1 MINLHRM
8 RFITHF
14 IITPLL
20 IFISWLPFR
29 VLYLISDLFYYLL
42 YYVIKYRRKVVRKNL
57 ELSKVAKSTKDL
69 IRIEKKFYRH
79 LTDVFFEMFK
89 FYSISPE
96 EMKRRFYI
104 ENPEIFYELEKKNKS
119 VMFMTSHYGGF
130 EWFLSIN
137 YHVPQLPFAVYTPL
151 SNKSLDSLIKKF
163 RLRHGSKLIS
173 RYKAGSYIKKQIK
186 ENKLFLYG
194 MAADQSAQ
202 IRSITYWKEFLGV
215 KVPVFTGSERIAK
228 QHGIPVVFG
237 KVVKIKRGHYKV
249 VVDLISEFPNE
260 YKDYQITDIY
270 IKKLEKQIREIPE
283 YYYWTHN
290 RFKHKDKAP
299 NN

>member
-1 MINLHRM
+1 MKFLTK
-8 RFITHF
+8 FV
-14 IITPLL
+14 ITPLL

-29 VLYLISDLFYYLL
+29 LLYFISDLFYYIL
-42 YYVIKYRRKVVRKNL
+42 YYGIKYRRKIVRENL

-96 EMKRRFYI
+96 EMKKRFYI
-104 ENPEIFYELEKKNKS
+104 ENPEIFYQLEKKNKS

-228 QHGIPVVFG
+228 QHDIPVVFG
-237 KVVKIKRGHYKV
+237 KVVKIKRGYYKV

-260 YKDYQITDIY
+260 YKNYQITDIY
-270 IKKLEKQIREIPE
+270 LKKLEKQIREIPE

>member
-1 MINLHRM
+1 MKFLTK
-8 RFITHF
+8 FL
-14 IITPLL
+14 ITPLL

-29 VLYLISDLFYYLL
+29 LLYFISDLFYYIL
-42 YYVIKYRRKVVRKNL
+42 YYGIKYRRKIVRKNL

-79 LTDVFFEMFK
+79 LSDVFFEMFK

-96 EMKRRFYI
+96 EMKKRFYI
-104 ENPEIFYELEKKNKS
+104 ENPEIFYQLEKKNKS

-151 SNKSLDSLIKKF
+151 SNKSLESLIKKF

-173 RYKAGSYIKKQIK
+173 RYEAGSYIKKQIK

-228 QHGIPVVFG
+228 QHDIPVVFG
-237 KVVKIKRGHYKV
+237 KVIKIKRGYYKV

-260 YKDYQITDIY
+260 YKNYQITDIY
-270 IKKLEKQIREIPE
+270 LKKLEKQIREIPE

>member
-1 MINLHRM
+1 MKFL
-8 RFITHF
+8 TKLV
-14 IITPLL
+14 ITPLL

-29 VLYLISDLFYYLL
+29 LLYFISDLFYYIL
-42 YYVIKYRRKVVRKNL
+42 YYGIKYRRKIVRKNL

-69 IRIEKKFYRH
+69 IRIEKFFYRH

-96 EMKRRFYI
+96 EMKKRFYI

-228 QHGIPVVFG
+228 QHDIPVVFG
-237 KVVKIKRGHYKV
+237 KVVKIKRGYYKV

-260 YKDYQITDIY
+260 YKNYQITDIY
-270 IKKLEKQIREIPE
+270 LKKLEKQIREIPE

>member
-1 MINLHRM
+1 MKFLTK
-8 RFITHF
+8 FL
-14 IITPLL
+14 ITPLL

-29 VLYLISDLFYYLL
+29 LLYFISDLFYYIL
-42 YYVIKYRRKVVRKNL
+42 YYGIKYRRKIVRKNL

-96 EMKRRFYI
+96 EMKKRFYI

-228 QHGIPVVFG
+228 QHDIPVVFG
-237 KVVKIKRGHYKV
+237 KVVKIKRGYYKV

-260 YKDYQITDIY
+260 YKNYQITDIY
-270 IKKLEKQIREIPE
+270 LKKLEKQIREIPE

>member
-1 MINLHRM
+1 MKFL
-8 RFITHF
+8 TKLV
-14 IITPLL
+14 ITPLL

-29 VLYLISDLFYYLL
+29 LLYFISDLFYYFL

-69 IRIEKKFYRH
+69 IRIEKRFYRH

-96 EMKRRFYI
+96 EMKKRFYI
-104 ENPEIFYELEKKNKS
+104 ENPEIFYELEKRNKS

-299 NN
+299 KN

>member
-1 MINLHRM
+1 MKFLTK
-8 RFITHF
+8 FL
-14 IITPLL
+14 ITPLL
-20 IFISWLPFR
+20 IFISWLPFWL
-29 VLYLISDLFYYLL
+29 LYFISDLFYYIL
-42 YYVIKYRRKVVRKNL
+42 YYGIKYRRKIVRKNL

-104 ENPEIFYELEKKNKS
+104 ENPEIFYQLEKKNKS

-228 QHGIPVVFG
+228 QHDIPVVFG
-237 KVVKIKRGHYKV
+237 KVVKIKRGYYKV

-260 YKDYQITDIY
+260 YKNYQITDIY
-270 IKKLEKQIREIPE
+270 LKKLEKQIREIPE

>member
-1 MINLHRM
+1 MKFL
-8 RFITHF
+8 TKLV
-14 IITPLL
+14 ITPLL

-29 VLYLISDLFYYLL
+29 LLYFISDLFYYFL

-69 IRIEKKFYRH
+69 IRIEKNFYRH

-96 EMKRRFYI
+96 EMKKRFYI

-151 SNKSLDSLIKKF
+151 SNKSLESLIKKF

-173 RYKAGSYIKKQIK
+173 RYEAGSYIKKQIK

-228 QHGIPVVFG
+228 QHDIPVVFG
-237 KVVKIKRGHYKV
+237 KVVKIKRGYYKV

-260 YKDYQITDIY
+260 CKDYQITDIY
-270 IKKLEKQIREIPE
+270 LKKLEKQIREIPE

>member
-1 MINLHRM
+1 MKFL
-8 RFITHF
+8 TKLV
-14 IITPLL
+14 ITPLL

-29 VLYLISDLFYYLL
+29 LLYFISDLFYYFL

-69 IRIEKKFYRH
+69 IRIEKRFYRH

-96 EMKRRFYI
+96 EMKKRFYI

-186 ENKLFLYG
+186 KNKLFLYG

-228 QHGIPVVFG
+228 QHDIPVVFG
-237 KVVKIKRGHYKV
+237 KVVKIKRGYYKV

-260 YKDYQITDIY
+260 YKNYQITDIY
-270 IKKLEKQIREIPE
+270 LKKLEKQIREIPE

>member
-1 MINLHRM
+1 MKFLTK
-8 RFITHF
+8 FL
-14 IITPLL
+14 ITPLL
-20 IFISWLPFR
+20 IFISWLPFWL
-29 VLYLISDLFYYLL
+29 LYFISDLFYYIL
-42 YYVIKYRRKVVRKNL
+42 YYGIKYRRKIVRKNL

-104 ENPEIFYELEKKNKS
+104 ENPEIFYQLEKKNKS

-151 SNKSLDSLIKKF
+151 TNKSLDSLIKKF

-228 QHGIPVVFG
+228 QHDIPVVFG

-299 NN
+299 KN

>member
-1 MINLHRM
+1 MKFLTK
-8 RFITHF
+8 FL
-14 IITPLL
+14 ITPLL
-20 IFISWLPFR
+20 IFISWLPFWL
-29 VLYLISDLFYYLL
+29 LYFISDLFYYIL
-42 YYVIKYRRKVVRKNL
+42 YYGIKYRRKIVRKNL

-96 EMKRRFYI
+96 EMKKRFYI
-104 ENPEIFYELEKKNKS
+104 ENPEIFYQLEKKNKS

-228 QHGIPVVFG
+228 QHDIPVVFG
-237 KVVKIKRGHYKV
+237 KVVKIKRGYYKV

-260 YKDYQITDIY
+260 YKNYQITDIY
-270 IKKLEKQIREIPE
+270 LKKLEKQIREIPE

>member
-1 MINLHRM
+1 MKFLTK
-8 RFITHF
+8 FL
-14 IITPLL
+14 ITPLL
-20 IFISWLPFR
+20 IFISWLPFWL
-29 VLYLISDLFYYLL
+29 LYFISDLFYYIL
-42 YYVIKYRRKVVRKNL
+42 YYGIKYRRKIVRKNL
-57 ELSKVAKSTKDL
+57 ELSKVAKNTKDL

-104 ENPEIFYELEKKNKS
+104 ENPEIFYQLEKKNKS

-299 NN
+299 KN

>member
-1 MINLHRM
+1 MN
-8 RFITHF
+8 FITKLF
-14 IITPLL
+14 IAPLL
-20 IFISWLPFR
+20 IFISYLPFR
-29 VLYLISDLFYYLL
+29 LLYFISDIFYYFL
-42 YYVIKYRRKVVRKNL
+42 YYIIRFRRKIVRKNL
-57 ELSKVAKSTKDL
+57 VLSKIALNKKDL
-69 IRIEKKFYRH
+69 IIIEKKFYRH

-89 FYSISPE
+89 FYNISPD
-96 EMKRRFYI
+96 EMKKRFYI
-104 ENPEIFYELEKKNKS
+104 ENPELFYEFEKKNKS

-130 EWFLSIN
+130 EWFLSIT

-151 SNKSLDSLIKKF
+151 SNKSLESLIKKF

-173 RYKAGSYIKKQIK
+173 RYKAGAYIKKQLK

-202 IRSITYWKEFLGV
+202 IRSITYWKEFLGI

-228 QHGIPVVFG
+228 QHNIPVVFG
-237 KVVKIKRGHYKV
+237 KVVKISRGYYKV
-249 VVDLISEFPNE
+249 VVELISEFPNDYE
-260 YKDYQITDIY
+260 NYKITDIY
-270 IKKLEKQIREIPE
+270 LEKLEKQIREVPE

-299 NN
+299 KD

>member
-1 MINLHRM
+1 MN
-8 RFITHF
+8 FITKLF
-14 IITPLL
+14 IAPLL
-20 IFISWLPFR
+20 IFISYLPFR
-29 VLYLISDLFYYLL
+29 LLYFISDIFYYFL
-42 YYVIKYRRKVVRKNL
+42 YYIIRFRRKIVRKNL
-57 ELSKVAKSTKDL
+57 VLSKIALSKKDL
-69 IRIEKKFYRH
+69 IIIEKKFYRH

-89 FYSISPE
+89 FYSISPD
-96 EMKRRFYI
+96 EMKKRFYI
-104 ENPEIFYELEKKNKS
+104 ENPELFYEFEKKNKS

-130 EWFLSIN
+130 EWFLSIT

-151 SNKSLDSLIKKF
+151 SNKSLESLIKKF

-173 RYKAGSYIKKQIK
+173 RYKAGAYIKKQLK

-202 IRSITYWKEFLGV
+202 IRSITYWKEFLGI

-228 QHGIPVVFG
+228 QHNIPVVFG
-237 KVVKIKRGHYKV
+237 KVVKISRGYYKV
-249 VVDLISEFPNE
+249 VVELISEFPNDYE
-260 YKDYQITDIY
+260 NYKITDIY
-270 IKKLEKQIREIPE
+270 LEKLEKQIREVPE

-299 NN
+299 KD

>member
-1 MINLHRM
+1 MKFLTK
-8 RFITHF
+8 FL
-14 IITPLL
+14 ITPIL

-29 VLYLISDLFYYLL
+29 LLYFISDLFYYIL
-42 YYVIKYRRKVVRKNL
+42 YYGIKYRRKIVRKNL
-57 ELSKVAKSTKDL
+57 ELSKVAKNTKDL

-104 ENPEIFYELEKKNKS
+104 ENPEIFYQLEKKNKS

-228 QHGIPVVFG
+228 QHNIPVVFG

-299 NN
+299 KN

>member
-1 MINLHRM
+1 MKFL
-8 RFITHF
+8 TKLV
-14 IITPLL
+14 ITPLL

-29 VLYLISDLFYYLL
+29 LLYFISDLFYYFL

-69 IRIEKKFYRH
+69 IRIEKKFYKH

-96 EMKRRFYI
+96 EMKKRFYI

-151 SNKSLDSLIKKF
+151 SNKSLESLIKKF

-173 RYKAGSYIKKQIK
+173 RYEAGSYIKKQIK

-228 QHGIPVVFG
+228 QHNIPVVFG
-237 KVVKIKRGHYKV
+237 KVVKIKRGYYKV

-270 IKKLEKQIREIPE
+270 LKKLEKQIREIPE

>member
-1 MINLHRM
+1 MKFLTK
-8 RFITHF
+8 FV
-14 IITPLL
+14 ITPLL

-29 VLYLISDLFYYLL
+29 LLYFISDFFYYIL
-42 YYVIKYRRKVVRKNL
+42 YYGIKYRRKIVRKNL

-69 IRIEKKFYRH
+69 IRIEKNFYRH

-89 FYSISPE
+89 FYSISPD
-96 EMKRRFYI
+96 EMKKRFYI
-104 ENPEIFYELEKKNKS
+104 ENPEIFYQLEKKNKS

-151 SNKSLDSLIKKF
+151 SNKSLESLIKKF

-173 RYKAGSYIKKQIK
+173 RYEAGSYIKKQIK
-186 ENKLFLYG
+186 ESKLFLYG

-228 QHGIPVVFG
+228 QHDIPVVFG

-299 NN
+299 KN

>member
-1 MINLHRM
+1 MN
-8 RFITHF
+8 FITKLF
-14 IITPLL
+14 IAPLL
-20 IFISWLPFR
+20 IFISYLPFR
-29 VLYLISDLFYYLL
+29 LLYFISDIFYYFL
-42 YYVIKYRRKVVRKNL
+42 YYIIRFRRKIVRKNL
-57 ELSKVAKSTKDL
+57 VLSKIALNKKDL
-69 IRIEKKFYRH
+69 IIIEKKFYRH

-89 FYSISPE
+89 FYSISPD
-96 EMKRRFYI
+96 EMKKRFYI
-104 ENPEIFYELEKKNKS
+104 ENPELFYEFEKKNKS

-130 EWFLSIN
+130 EWFLSIT

-151 SNKSLDSLIKKF
+151 SNKSLESLIKKF

-173 RYKAGSYIKKQIK
+173 SYEAGAYIKKQLK

-202 IRSITYWKEFLGV
+202 IRSITYWKEFLGI

-228 QHGIPVVFG
+228 QHNIPVVFG
-237 KVVKIKRGHYKV
+237 KVVKISRGYYKV
-249 VVDLISEFPNE
+249 VVELISEFPNDYE
-260 YKDYQITDIY
+260 NYKITDIY
-270 IKKLEKQIREIPE
+270 LEKLEKQIREVPE

-299 NN
+299 KD

>member
-8 RFITHF
+8 KFITHF

-69 IRIEKKFYRH
+69 IRIEKFFYRH

-96 EMKRRFYI
+96 EMKKRFYI
-104 ENPEIFYELEKKNKS
+104 ENPEIFYQLEKKNKS

-151 SNKSLDSLIKKF
+151 SNKSLDLLIKKF

-228 QHGIPVVFG
+228 QHDIPVVFG
-237 KVVKIKRGHYKV
+237 KVVKIKRGYYKV

-260 YKDYQITDIY
+260 YKNYQITDIY
-270 IKKLEKQIREIPE
+270 LKKLEKQPE
-283 YYYWTHN
+283 Y
-290 RFKHKDKAP
+290 RVALQFFRIQ
-299 NN
+299 

>member
-1 MINLHRM
+1 MKFVI
-8 RFITHF
+8 RFL
-14 IITPLL
+14 ITPIF
-20 IFISWLPFR
+20 IFISYLPFW
-29 VLYLISDLFYYLL
+29 VLYLISDIFYYFL
-42 YYVIKYRRKVVRKNL
+42 YYIFRYRRKIVRRNL
-57 ELSKVAKSTKDL
+57 ELSKVSKNRKDL

-79 LTDVFFEMFK
+79 LSDVFFEMFK
-89 FYSISPE
+89 FYNMSPN
-96 EMKRRFYI
+96 EMKKRFYI
-104 ENPEIFYELEKKNKS
+104 ENPEIFYEFEKKNKS

-130 EWFLSIN
+130 EWFLSIT

-151 SNKSLDSLIKKF
+151 SNKSLESLIKKF

-173 RYKAGSYIKKQIK
+173 RYEAGSYIKKQLK
-186 ENKLFLYG
+186 QNKLFLYG

-228 QHGIPVVFG
+228 QHNLPVVFG

-260 YKDYQITDIY
+260 YENYQITDIY
-270 IKKLEKQIREIPE
+270 LKKLEKQIKEIPE

-299 NN
+299 KN

>member
-1 MINLHRM
+1 MN
-8 RFITHF
+8 
-14 IITPLL
+14 IITNLVVYPIL
-20 IFISWLPFR
+20 ILISCLPFKVLYFISD
-29 VLYLISDLFYYLL
+29 ILFYIL
-42 YYVIKYRRKVVRKNL
+42 YYVLRFRRKIVRQNL
-57 ELSKVAKSTKDL
+57 ELSKVSKSKKDL
-69 IRIEKKFYRH
+69 VRIEKEFYRH
-79 LTDVFFEMFK
+79 FTDVFFEMIK
-89 FYSISPE
+89 FYNMSPE
-96 EMKRRFYI
+96 EMKKRFYI
-104 ENPEIFYELEKKNKS
+104 ENPKIFYDFEKKNKS

-130 EWFLSIN
+130 EWFLSIT

-151 SNKSLDSLIKKF
+151 SNKSLENLIKKF

-173 RYKAGSYIKKQIK
+173 RYEAGHYINKQLK
-186 ENKLFLYG
+186 ENKLFIYG

-202 IRSITYWKEFLGV
+202 IRTITYWNEFLGI

-228 QHGIPVVFG
+228 QHDIPVIFG

-260 YKDYQITDIY
+260 YEDYQITDIY
-270 IKKLEKQIREIPE
+270 LKKLENQIREIPE

-299 NN
+299 KD

>member
-1 MINLHRM
+1 MKFL
-8 RFITHF
+8 TKLV
-14 IITPLL
+14 ITPLL

-29 VLYLISDLFYYLL
+29 LLYFISDLFYYFL

-69 IRIEKKFYRH
+69 IRIEKKFYKH

-96 EMKRRFYI
+96 EMKKRFYI

-151 SNKSLDSLIKKF
+151 SNKSLESLIKKF

-173 RYKAGSYIKKQIK
+173 RYEAGSYIKKQIK

-228 QHGIPVVFG
+228 QHDIPVVFG
-237 KVVKIKRGHYKV
+237 KVVKIKRGYYKV

-270 IKKLEKQIREIPE
+270 LKKLEKQIREIPE

>member
-1 MINLHRM
+1 MKFL
-8 RFITHF
+8 TKLV
-14 IITPLL
+14 ITPLL

-29 VLYLISDLFYYLL
+29 LLYFISDLFYYFL

-96 EMKRRFYI
+96 EMKKRFFI

-151 SNKSLDSLIKKF
+151 SNKSLESLIKKF

-173 RYKAGSYIKKQIK
+173 RYEAGSYIKKQIK

-228 QHGIPVVFG
+228 QHDIPVVFG
-237 KVVKIKRGHYKV
+237 KVVKIKRGYYKV

-260 YKDYQITDIY
+260 CKDYQITDIY
-270 IKKLEKQIREIPE
+270 LKKLEKQIREIPE

>member
-1 MINLHRM
+1 MN
-8 RFITHF
+8 FITKLF
-14 IITPLL
+14 IAPLL
-20 IFISWLPFR
+20 IFISYLPFR
-29 VLYLISDLFYYLL
+29 LLYFISDIFYYFL
-42 YYVIKYRRKVVRKNL
+42 YYIIRFRRKIVRKNL
-57 ELSKVAKSTKDL
+57 VLSKIALNKKDL

-89 FYSISPE
+89 FYSISPD
-96 EMKRRFYI
+96 EMKKRFYI
-104 ENPEIFYELEKKNKS
+104 ENPELFYEFEKKNKS

-130 EWFLSIN
+130 EWFLSIT

-151 SNKSLDSLIKKF
+151 SNKSLESLIKKF

-173 RYKAGSYIKKQIK
+173 RYEAGAYIKKQLK

-202 IRSITYWKEFLGV
+202 IRSITYWKEFLGI

-228 QHGIPVVFG
+228 QHNIPVVFG
-237 KVVKIKRGHYKV
+237 KVVKISRCYYKV
-249 VVDLISEFPNE
+249 VVELISEFPNDYE
-260 YKDYQITDIY
+260 NYKITDIY
-270 IKKLEKQIREIPE
+270 LEKLEKQIREVPE

-299 NN
+299 KD

>member
-1 MINLHRM
+1 MKFLTK
-8 RFITHF
+8 FV
-14 IITPLL
+14 ITPLL

-29 VLYLISDLFYYLL
+29 LLYFISDLFYYIL
-42 YYVIKYRRKVVRKNL
+42 YYGIKYRRKIVRKNL

-69 IRIEKKFYRH
+69 IRIEKNFYRH

-96 EMKRRFYI
+96 EMKKRFYI
-104 ENPEIFYELEKKNKS
+104 ENPEIFYQLEKKNKS

-228 QHGIPVVFG
+228 QHDIPVVFG
-237 KVVKIKRGHYKV
+237 KVVKIKRGYYKV

-260 YKDYQITDIY
+260 YKNYQITDIY
-270 IKKLEKQIREIPE
+270 LKKLEKQIREIPE

>member
-1 MINLHRM
+1 MKFLTK
-8 RFITHF
+8 FL
-14 IITPLL
+14 ITPLL
-20 IFISWLPFR
+20 IFISWLPFWL
-29 VLYLISDLFYYLL
+29 LYFISDLFYYIL
-42 YYVIKYRRKVVRKNL
+42 YYGIKYRRKIVRKNL

-104 ENPEIFYELEKKNKS
+104 ENPEIFYQLEKKNKS

>member
-1 MINLHRM
+1 MKFL
-8 RFITHF
+8 TKLV
-14 IITPLL
+14 ITPLL

-29 VLYLISDLFYYLL
+29 LLYFISDLFYYFL

-96 EMKRRFYI
+96 EMKKRFYI

-151 SNKSLDSLIKKF
+151 SNKSLESLIKKF

-173 RYKAGSYIKKQIK
+173 RYEAGSYIKKQIK

-202 IRSITYWKEFLGV
+202 IRSITYWKKFLGV

-228 QHGIPVVFG
+228 QHDIPVVFG
-237 KVVKIKRGHYKV
+237 KVVKIKRGYYKV

-270 IKKLEKQIREIPE
+270 LKKLEKQIREIPE

>member
-1 MINLHRM
+1 MN
-8 RFITHF
+8 FITKLF
-14 IITPLL
+14 IAPLL
-20 IFISWLPFR
+20 IFISYLPFR
-29 VLYLISDLFYYLL
+29 LLYFISDIFYYFL
-42 YYVIKYRRKVVRKNL
+42 YYIIRFRRKIVRNNL
-57 ELSKVAKSTKDL
+57 VLSKIALNKKDL
-69 IRIEKKFYRH
+69 IIIEKKFYRH

-89 FYSISPE
+89 FYSISPY
-96 EMKRRFYI
+96 EMKKRFYI
-104 ENPEIFYELEKKNKS
+104 ENPEIFYEFEKKNKS

-130 EWFLSIN
+130 EWFLSIT

-151 SNKSLDSLIKKF
+151 SNKSLESLIKKF

-173 RYKAGSYIKKQIK
+173 RYEAGAYIKKQLK

-202 IRSITYWKEFLGV
+202 IRSITYWKEFLGI

-228 QHGIPVVFG
+228 QHNIPVVFG
-237 KVVKIKRGHYKV
+237 KVVKISRGYYKV
-249 VVDLISEFPNE
+249 VVELISEFPNDYE
-260 YKDYQITDIY
+260 NYKITDVY
-270 IKKLEKQIREIPE
+270 LEKLEKQIREVPE

-299 NN
+299 KD

>member
-1 MINLHRM
+1 M

-20 IFISWLPFR
+20 IFISWLPFWL
-29 VLYLISDLFYYLL
+29 LYFISDLFYYIL
-42 YYVIKYRRKVVRKNL
+42 YYGIKYRRKIVRKNL

-96 EMKRRFYI
+96 EMKKRFYI
-104 ENPEIFYELEKKNKS
+104 ENPEIFYELKKKNKS

-151 SNKSLDSLIKKF
+151 TNKSLDSLIKKF

-228 QHGIPVVFG
+228 QHDIPVVFG

>member
-1 MINLHRM
+1 MN
-8 RFITHF
+8 
-14 IITPLL
+14 IITRLVLYPILL
-20 IFISWLPFR
+20 FISYLPFK
-29 VLYLISDLFYYLL
+29 VLYFISDILFCFL
-42 YYVIKYRRKVVRKNL
+42 YYVIRFRRKIVRQNL
-57 ELSKVAKSTKDL
+57 ELSKVSKSKKDL
-69 IRIEKKFYRH
+69 VRIEKEFYRH
-79 LTDVFFEMFK
+79 FTDVFFEMIK
-89 FYSISPE
+89 FYNMSPDQI
-96 EMKRRFYI
+96 KKRFYI
-104 ENPEIFYELEKKNKS
+104 ENPKIFYDFEKKNKS
-119 VMFMTSHYGGF
+119 VMLMTSHYGGF
-130 EWFLSIN
+130 EWFLSIT

-151 SNKSLDSLIKKF
+151 SNKSLENLIKKF

-173 RYKAGSYIKKQIK
+173 RYKAGHYIKKQLK

-202 IRSITYWKEFLGV
+202 IRSITYWKEFLGI

-228 QHGIPVVFG
+228 QHDIPVIFG

-260 YKDYQITDIY
+260 HEDYQITDIY
-270 IKKLEKQIREIPE
+270 LKKLEEQIREIPE

-299 NN
+299 RS

>member
-1 MINLHRM
+1 MN
-8 RFITHF
+8 FITKLF
-14 IITPLL
+14 IAPLL
-20 IFISWLPFR
+20 IFISYLPFR
-29 VLYLISDLFYYLL
+29 LLYFISDIFYYFL
-42 YYVIKYRRKVVRKNL
+42 YYIIRFRRKIVRKNL
-57 ELSKVAKSTKDL
+57 VLSKIALNKKDL

-89 FYSISPE
+89 FYSISPD
-96 EMKRRFYI
+96 EMKKRFYI
-104 ENPEIFYELEKKNKS
+104 ENPELFYEFEKKNKS

-130 EWFLSIN
+130 EWFLSIT

-151 SNKSLDSLIKKF
+151 SNKSLESLIKKF

-173 RYKAGSYIKKQIK
+173 RYEAGAYIKKQLK

-202 IRSITYWKEFLGV
+202 IRSITYWKEFLGI

-228 QHGIPVVFG
+228 QHNIPVVFG
-237 KVVKIKRGHYKV
+237 KVVKISRGYYKV
-249 VVDLISEFPNE
+249 AVELISEFPNDYE
-260 YKDYQITDIY
+260 NYKITDIY
-270 IKKLEKQIREIPE
+270 LEKLEKQIREVPE

-299 NN
+299 KD

>member
-1 MINLHRM
+1 MKFL
-8 RFITHF
+8 TKLV
-14 IITPLL
+14 ITPLL

-29 VLYLISDLFYYLL
+29 LLYFISDLFYYFL

-69 IRIEKKFYRH
+69 IRIEKKFYKH

-96 EMKRRFYI
+96 EMKKRFYI

-151 SNKSLDSLIKKF
+151 SNKSLESLIKKF

-173 RYKAGSYIKKQIK
+173 RYEAGLYIKKQIK

-228 QHGIPVVFG
+228 QHDIPVVFG
-237 KVVKIKRGHYKV
+237 KVVKIKRGYYKV

-270 IKKLEKQIREIPE
+270 LKKLEKQIREIPE

>member
-1 MINLHRM
+1 MKFLTK
-8 RFITHF
+8 FV
-14 IITPLL
+14 ITPLL

-29 VLYLISDLFYYLL
+29 LLYFISDLFYYIL
-42 YYVIKYRRKVVRKNL
+42 YYGIKYRRKIVRKNL

-96 EMKRRFYI
+96 EMKKRFYI
-104 ENPEIFYELEKKNKS
+104 ENPEIFYQLEKKNKS

-228 QHGIPVVFG
+228 QHDIPVVFG

-299 NN
+299 KN

>member
-1 MINLHRM
+1 MK
-8 RFITHF
+8 FITHF

-96 EMKRRFYI
+96 EMKKRFYI

-228 QHGIPVVFG
+228 QHDIPVVFG
-237 KVVKIKRGHYKV
+237 KVVKIKRGYYKV

-260 YKDYQITDIY
+260 YKNYQITDIY
-270 IKKLEKQIREIPE
+270 LKKLEKQIREIPE